1 MRVRRADTNPAGVW
15 APLLI
20 ALLLVLFDAYES
32 PKTQYVGVLTAM
44 PLLSAALTR
53 PLLVSLVGATVTLMA
68 FGLGF
73 VQEQEGLDAAT
84 SQPQL
89 IRLGFI
95 LAATVLGVVVSRA
108 RLRSSDRLRRLAT
121 VADAAQQAILRP
133 LPAMVGPF
141 YCASTYQSATTE
153 ASIGGDLVEVISTPF
168 GVRVVVG
175 DVRGKGMDAVRL
187 AGRVLG
193 SFREVGHT
201 VPDLPT
207 LARALDR
214 AVRRDAGPEDFVTVL
229 LVELDGSGRVTIC
242 ACGHPAPYVVDPTS
256 GPAIELETSPEP
268 PLGLLGRSVRT
279 TTTTLQRTQRL
290 VLVTDGLLEARR
302 PKRFWDRSSGQFF
315 PAEEAIGASL
325 GVGPMPKGLR
335 ELVTAVRRWT
345 RGRLRDDMAV
355 LVMQRH

>member
-1 MRVRRADTNPAGVW
+1 MRRSDTNPAGVW

-20 ALLLVLFDAYES
+20 ALALVLFDAWEG
-32 PKTQYVGVLTAM
+32 PENQFGGVLTAM

-53 PLLVSLVGATVTLMA
+53 PLLVALVGSAVAAMA

-73 VQEQEGLDAAT
+73 VQEGRGLDAAT

-89 IRLGFI
+89 IRIGFVV
-95 LAATVLGVVVSRA
+95 AATLLGVAVSRA
-108 RLRSSDRLRRLAT
+108 RLRSSDRMRRLAS
-121 VADAAQQAILRP
+121 VADVAQQAILRP
-133 LPAMVGPF
+133 LPAMVGP
-141 YCASTYQSATTE
+141 YSCASTYQSATTE
-153 ASIGGDLVEVISTPF
+153 ASIGGDLVEVLSTPF

-214 AVRRDAGPEDFVTVL
+214 AVRRDAGPEDFVTAV
-229 LVELDGSGRVTIC
+229 LVELDASGRVTIC
-242 ACGHPAPYVVDPTS
+242 DCGHPAPYVVDPAR
-256 GPAIELETSPEP
+256 GPAVEVPTSPEP
-268 PLGLLGRSVRT
+268 PLGLLGTPVRT
-279 TTTTLQRTQRL
+279 TTTTLQRAQRL

-302 PKRFWDRSSGQFF
+302 PRRFWDRSSGQFF
-315 PAEEAIGASL
+315 AAEEAIGASL
-325 GVGPMPKGLR
+325 GAGPLPAGLR
-335 ELVTAVRRWT
+335 QLVAGVQRWT

-355 LVMQRH
+355 LVLQRH